1 MRVSP
6 GGGVKVSLIVAT
18 YERPKFLELCLLS
31 LTRQSFTDFEALV
44 CEDGSG
50 PETKEVVERIRRES
64 GLEIQ
69 HFFQPHE
76 GQRKSRIMNEGIR
89 HARGEYLVWLD
100 GDCIAHRDYV
110 KNHWFERAP
119 KSFLAGRR
127 VVLGENFTK
136 TVTRVDVASGLFD
149 QFNRKLF
156 LRNFPRRKSGTEML
170 LGRSLIIRNRLLRR
184 LFRKDFLPDV
194 LGSNFSVSKEAFL
207 SVNGFDERFVGRG
220 REDSELEHR
229 LRLLGLRLKSVK
241 NLCVQFHLWHSV
253 GDFGMENE
261 RLLAEIRANKN
272 PVCENGLVRT

>member
-1 MRVSP
+1 M
-6 GGGVKVSLIVAT
+6 KVSLIVAT
-18 YERPKFLELCLLS
+18 YERPRFLELCLLS

-50 PETKEVVERIRRES
+50 PETKGVVERIRRET
-64 GLEIQ
+64 GLEIR
-69 HFFQPHE
+69 HFFQSHE
-76 GQRKSRIMNEGIR
+76 GQRKSCIMNEGIR
-89 HARGEYLVWLD
+89 RARGEYLVWLD

-110 KNHWFERAP
+110 KNHWFAREP

-127 VVLGENFTK
+127 VILGENFTK
-136 TVTRVDVASGLFD
+136 TVAREDVVSGLFD
-149 QFNRKLF
+149 QFNWRLF
-156 LRNFPRRKSGTEML
+156 WRNIPQNRTGTEML
-170 LGRSLIIRNRLLRR
+170 LGRSLIIKNKFLRR

-194 LGSNFSVSKEAFL
+194 LGSNFSVSKEDFL

-241 NLCVQFHLWHSV
+241 NLCVQFHLWHPV

-272 PVCENGLVRT
+272 PVCENGLGA